1 MKYNHIDVIGLGPG
15 HPDYI
20 LPERKK
26 KIKEADVLMAGKRNL
41 GGIEISGKEVLII
54 GNNLK
59 ELIDYIKENY
69 QDKKIA
75 VLVSGDP
82 GYHSMLSYIKR
93 NTEGIEINV
102 TPGISSFTYFFSKL
116 SMVWQ
121 DAVLS
126 SVHGEDRDF
135 VKLVEENRK
144 VFFLTDGK
152 ITPKYMANEL
162 MKKGITH
169 KRFFIGERL
178 SYADEKISNLSVEEA
193 SQYATDSLCV
203 VVIADE

>member
-20 LPERKK
+20 LPAGLK
-26 KIKEADVLMAGKRNL
+26 KIKEADVLIAGERNL
-41 GGIEISGKEVLII
+41 EGISTSGKEVLII
-54 GNNLK
+54 RNNLK
-59 ELIDYIKENY
+59 QLIEYINKNY
-69 QDKKIA
+69 HDKKIG

-82 GYHSMLSYIKR
+82 GYHSMLSYIKK
-93 NTEGIEINV
+93 NTQGIEVRV

-116 SMVWQ
+116 SLVWQ

-126 SVHGEDRDF
+126 SVHGEDTDF
-135 VKLVEENRK
+135 IKLVEENKK
-144 VFFLTDGK
+144 VFFLTDQK
-152 ITPKYMANEL
+152 ITPNYMANEL

-178 SYADEKISNLSVEEA
+178 SYADEKISCLSVDEA
-193 SQYATDSLCV
+193 AQYPADSLCV